1 MPDINAAK
9 AHFRRAREHIKK
21 AEAALDAPDP
31 ATAKV
36 LATVTREMRL
46 AEVIKAT
53 GLVEDVAAQAC
64 ARLVRRGELRRV
76 RTGVYAPTGGGA

>member
-1 MPDINAAK
+1 MTPTAPQPAPRSSPAAPVWPFVI
-9 AHFRRAREHIKK
+9 A
-21 AEAALDAPDP
+21 
-31 ATAKV
+31 
-36 LATVTREMRL
+36 VTREMRL